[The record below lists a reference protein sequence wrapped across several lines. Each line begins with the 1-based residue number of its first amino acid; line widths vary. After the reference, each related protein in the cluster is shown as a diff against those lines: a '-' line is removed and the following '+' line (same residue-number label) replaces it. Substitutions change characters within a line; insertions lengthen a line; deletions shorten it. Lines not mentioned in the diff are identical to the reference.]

1 MLPHTDP
8 NPNLSILD
16 PKFKVRLARSARL
29 DEDAMN
35 EDRSSEVA
43 CTALTSLTLMNTP
56 WHGRHKQQSA

>member
-16 PKFKVRLARSARL
+16 PKFKARLARGARL

-43 CTALTSLTLMNTP
+43 CTALTLMNTP